1 MQKIVNFNVTNTE
14 NISGET
20 IRGILLNFRA
30 LQADGE
36 TVCDINDLNLVQLTL
51 TLKRRGRQDLVLFN
65 GDLDDYLVAMYSQT
79 PRYQMNK
86 TKRNDGYKVFLDF
99 HPGAISINRT
109 DRLEVRLFA
118 KNTAFTSL
126 NQNNSTISIESVPA
140 ASASRAIQR
149 IVSIPVGKDKVD
161 FDDVLENDVF
171 KVVAATDYTTPYES
185 STKAQVD
192 RMNLTSDSLNKD
204 VSADLIEL
212 ENIHFLHMNPETD
225 VEHCV
230 LHWGESLKN
239 PRLKV
244 DFSKAADIYTKI
256 LTVGWVAL

>member
-30 LQADGE
+30 LQSDGT

-51 TLKRRGRQDLVLFN
+51 TLKRRGRTDLVLFN

-126 NQNNSTISIESVPA
+126 NQNNSTISIESC
-140 ASASRAIQR
+140 
-149 IVSIPVGKDKVD
+149 
-161 FDDVLENDVF
+161 LL
-171 KVVAATDYTTPYES
+171 YTSPS
-185 STKAQVD
+185 P
-192 RMNLTSDSLNKD
+192 RDS
-204 VSADLIEL
+204 
-212 ENIHFLHMNPETD
+212 
-225 VEHCV
+225 
-230 LHWGESLKN
+230 
-239 PRLKV
+239 
-244 DFSKAADIYTKI
+244 
-256 LTVGWVAL
+256 